1 MTTRINL
8 DYLRRIK
15 YNYDKLTNIERNC
28 LIFVENNKNILKK
41 YGNYENIKGVVELLE
56 IIEINGKY
64 YPKFDKEAW
73 EKTLRQEMKERGLRE
88 GREEGIKEGIIR
100 EKNLL
105 ALKLKEKNFSLE
117 TINELTGL
125 SIDKIKSL

>member
-73 EKTLRQEMKERGLRE
+73 EETLRQEMKERGLRE